1 MLDKF
6 IFTFAFD
13 LCFNLKQNKTDLTAQ
28 KKKTK
33 LNFRH
38 YLQGE
43 FSRNIIFPNKKISWL
58 ILKIKNSVI
67 LNKFEDIQ
75 LEITFHE

>member
-13 LCFNLKQNKTDLTAQ
+13 LCFNLKQNKTDLTEE
-28 KKKTK
+28 KNK

-43 FSRNIIFPNKKISWL
+43 FSRNIIFANKKISWL

-67 LNKFEDIQ
+67 LNKFEDI
-75 LEITFHE
+75 